1 MKYPPRPLSRFAAV
15 PSAIFGR
22 NLHLHIHRKRLR
34 STIDLQLLSLHQ
46 LMNRFFSQSPCSQQ
60 LLRCPLLFSNPL
72 FQTSAALPIHRA
84 KAALLST
91 FRMNT
96 CKSVSKHTTLTTFRM
111 NTHAKQGEGV
121 LPPNTPL
128 LTNGASSLRSPPR
141 TAIRYLWP
149 VCVMRARM
157 SRRLSATVAPRYS
170 ARSAAVHL
178 PIVALMAAAHLSM
191 PSALG

>member
-46 LMNRFFSQSPCSQQ
+46 LMNPFFSNSLVFTNFCVAPCY
-60 LLRCPLLFSNPL
+60 
-72 FQTSAALPIHRA
+72 FQIPSSKGAPRSRFTRT

-96 CKSVSKHTTLTTFRM
+96 CKSVSKQSTLTTFRM
-111 NTHAKQGEGV
+111 NTYAKTGGRVPPAVHKHTSPHQRSI
-121 LPPNTPL
+121 LPPLAPANRDPL
-128 LTNGASSLRSPPR
+128 CVAGVRDARQDVPAGVQYRGAQVFGALRR
-141 TAIRYLWP
+141 
-149 VCVMRARM
+149 
-157 SRRLSATVAPRYS
+157 
-170 ARSAAVHL
+170 
-178 PIVALMAAAHLSM
+178 
-191 PSALG
+191 

>member
-46 LMNRFFSQSPCSQQ
+46 LMNRFFRNPPVLNNFCVAPCY
-60 LLRCPLLFSNPL
+60 
-72 FQTSAALPIHRA
+72 FQIPSSKQAPPSRFTRA
-84 KAALLST
+84 KAVLLST

>member
-46 LMNRFFSQSPCSQQ
+46 LMNRFFRNSPVLNNFCVAPCYFQIPSSKQAPPSQ
-60 LLRCPLLFSNPL
+60 F
-72 FQTSAALPIHRA
+72 TRA

-96 CKSVSKHTTLTTFRM
+96 CKSVSKQSTLTTFRM
-111 NTHAKQGEGV
+111 NTYAKTGGRV
-121 LPPNTPL
+121 PP
-128 LTNGASSLRSPPR
+128 
-141 TAIRYLWP
+141 
-149 VCVMRARM
+149 
-157 SRRLSATVAPRYS
+157 
-170 ARSAAVHL
+170 AVHKHTS
-178 PIVALMAAAHLSM
+178 PYQRSIFR
-191 PSALG
+191 PCEQQSAICGQCA